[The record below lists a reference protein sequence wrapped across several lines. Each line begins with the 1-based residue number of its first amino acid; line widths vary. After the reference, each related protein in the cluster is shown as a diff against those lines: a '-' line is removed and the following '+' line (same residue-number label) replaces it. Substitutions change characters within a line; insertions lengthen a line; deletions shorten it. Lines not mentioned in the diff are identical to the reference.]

1 MMNPPPVKKHRSNS
15 GRGGG
20 SCGGGRGRGE
30 GRGPGAMNHG
40 SWFKASMLN
49 DPWIRQVE
57 QMCNAGVLDSAQV
70 IDHNQV

>member
-1 MMNPPPVKKHRSNS
+1 
-15 GRGGG
+15 
-20 SCGGGRGRGE
+20 
-30 GRGPGAMNHG
+30 MNHG

-57 QMCNAGVLDSAQV
+57 QMCNAGVLDSAQI